1 MIVRTVVAMLA
12 CLCLGLGTPP
22 ADAQTYPSHTVRI
35 IVPFP
40 PGGPTDV
47 AARLILQ
54 PLTTILGQTVI
65 IENQTGAGGRT
76 GSRTVARAAPDG
88 YTLLLGGTNLNSII
102 PALYKNME
110 YDAVKGFVPV
120 ASIATD
126 PGVMVVGPTVKAK
139 TVAEFVADA
148 KANPGK
154 LKYGSAPGLASHL
167 DAELLK
173 YRAGID
179 VPFIPY
185 RGGAPAITDLLGGQI
200 DMLFNNRSVLLQF
213 IRDGKLRALAVT
225 TTKRWPE
232 LPDVPT
238 MAESG
243 FADFPEE
250 VWYGLLAPT
259 GTPQPIVDKLNAAVN
274 DALKSPELRASLAK
288 LGNEAKPGTPQAFGD
303 VLAADYEKYD
313 AIVKSTGIKV
323 E

>member
-1 MIVRTVVAMLA
+1 MIVRAFAAALA
-12 CLCLGLGTPP
+12 CWLAFGT
-22 ADAQTYPSHTVRI
+22 ARAETYPSHTVRI

-40 PGGPTDV
+40 AGGPTDV

-54 PLTTILGQTVI
+54 PLTAILGQTII
-65 IENQTGAGGRT
+65 IENQSGAGGRS
-76 GSRTVARAAPDG
+76 GSRYVARATPDG

-110 YDAVKGFVPV
+110 YDAVKGFVAV

-126 PGVMVVGPTVKAK
+126 PTVMVVGPGVTAK
-139 TVAEFVADA
+139 TVAEFIADA

-167 DAELLK
+167 AAELLK
-173 YRAGID
+173 ERAGID

-200 DMLFNNRSVLLQF
+200 DMLFNNRSVLLQL
-213 IRDGKLRALAVT
+213 IQDGRLRALAVT

-232 LPDVPT
+232 LPNVPT

-243 FADFPEE
+243 FPGFPEE
-250 VWYGLLAPT
+250 VWYGLLAPA
-259 GTPQPIVDKLNAAVN
+259 GTPAPIVEKLNTAVN
-274 DALKSPELRASLAK
+274 EALKSPELRANLAK
-288 LGNEAKPGTPQAFGD
+288 LGNEAKIGTPAAFGA